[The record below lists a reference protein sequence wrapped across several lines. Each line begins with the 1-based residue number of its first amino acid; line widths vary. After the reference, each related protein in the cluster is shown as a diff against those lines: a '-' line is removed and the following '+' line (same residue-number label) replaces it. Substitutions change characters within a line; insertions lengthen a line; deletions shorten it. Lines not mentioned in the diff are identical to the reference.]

1 MLTGARRYTVSSF
14 PFATFLRNLGYPGQ
28 QRVVPID
35 ELTTDT
41 AEWAKDVA
49 ATVRVLYTIP
59 RPLRLSTIIGRQ
71 IIGRRLRRMRER
83 CAAAGGW
90 ATYVF
95 YSADTV
101 FVCQGFHASF
111 ARNGE
116 IRKCNASWTCLA
128 GVLTSLYGLCC

>member
-59 RPLRLSTIIGRQ
+59 RPLRLSTSGDNRRTHEGAMRSCGRM
-71 IIGRRLRRMRER
+71 GRLMCSILQTQYSFVKAFMQVLRETVRF
-83 CAAAGGW
+83 ASVTQAGR
-90 ATYVF
+90 A
-95 YSADTV
+95 
-101 FVCQGFHASF
+101 
-111 ARNGE
+111 
-116 IRKCNASWTCLA
+116 
-128 GVLTSLYGLCC
+128 

>member
-28 QRVVPID
+28 QRVVPIE

-71 IIGRRLRRMRER
+71 IIGRPLRRMRER
-83 CAAAGGW
+83 MRSCGRMGRLVCSILQTQYSFVKAFMQVLRETVRFASVSQAGR
-90 ATYVF
+90 A
-95 YSADTV
+95 
-101 FVCQGFHASF
+101 
-111 ARNGE
+111 
-116 IRKCNASWTCLA
+116 
-128 GVLTSLYGLCC
+128 

>member
-49 ATVRVLYTIP
+49 ATVRVLYPIRRSAAAFDGYRAIDHRQTGAVRERMRGCGRMGDLCVLFCRHSI
-59 RPLRLSTIIGRQ
+59 RLS
-71 IIGRRLRRMRER
+71 RLSCKFCEKR
-83 CAAAGGW
+83 
-90 ATYVF
+90 
-95 YSADTV
+95 
-101 FVCQGFHASF
+101 
-111 ARNGE
+111 
-116 IRKCNASWTCLA
+116 
-128 GVLTSLYGLCC
+128 